1 MASSKLIFSFI
12 FICSVVSYSPAL
24 EQELRLVNEKIE
36 NLLQIDMML
45 VNQR

>member
-12 FICSVVSYSPAL
+12 FIFSAVSYSPAL